1 MSPRSYPAR
10 AALVVAHP
18 SHELRLHGWL
28 EQAQPY
34 VCVLT
39 DGGGRSGEPRLAR
52 TTEVLSR
59 AGATQG
65 AIYGRVSDLDVYAAI
80 LNGDAD
86 FFVPIVEE
94 LAEKLV
100 EQRIEYVVGD
110 AAEGYSVTHDICRV
124 MIGAAV
130 DMAERRYNHRVENFD
145 FVVVGPPEECPDDL
159 RDEAIWLKLDDD
171 AFGRK
176 VKAALGYTPKLAK
189 DVEAALAGEPFRG
202 VLRFSQPQLAGEIDV
217 EVSMSVRAGIDS
229 RPELKK
235 QHQQLIDGLP
245 LDAYRVECLRPVDNE
260 AGTHWTM
267 HNHPFYELY
276 GEKLVAAGRYEKVI
290 RYEEHMLPLAQA
302 IRAKAEREERC
313 VGSAS

>member
-1 MSPRSYPAR
+1 MPPPSYPAR

-39 DGGGRSGEPRLAR
+39 DGGGRSGEPRLER

-65 AIYGRVSDLDVYAAI
+65 TIYGRLSDLDVYAAI
-80 LNGDAD
+80 LKGDTD
-86 FFVPIVEE
+86 LFVAIVEE
-94 LAEKLV
+94 LAQKFV
-100 EQRIEYVVGD
+100 DQRIEYVVGD

-130 DMAERRYNHRVENFD
+130 DMAECRYSHRVENFD
-145 FVVVGPPEECPDDL
+145 FVVVGPPDQCAEHL
-159 RDEAIWLKLDDD
+159 RDQAIWLQLDDE

-189 DVEAALAGEPFRG
+189 DVECALAGGPFRG
-202 VLRFSQPQLAGEIDV
+202 VLRFSQPELAGQVDV
-217 EVSMSVRAGIDS
+217 EVSTSVRAEVANS
-229 RPELKK
+229 PVLKK
-235 QHQQLIDGLP
+235 QLRDLLDGVP
-245 LDAYRVECLRPVDNE
+245 LEAFRIECLRPVDNQ
-260 AGTHWTM
+260 AGTHWTTY
-267 HNHPFYELY
+267 NRPFYELY

-290 RYEEHMLPLAQA
+290 RYEEHMLPLALA

-313 VGSAS
+313 VRSAS

>member
-1 MSPRSYPAR
+1 MPPPSYPAR

-39 DGGGRSGEPRLAR
+39 DGGGRSGEPRLER

-65 AIYGRVSDLDVYAAI
+65 AIYGRLSDLDVYAAI
-80 LNGDAD
+80 LNGDAEL
-86 FFVPIVEE
+86 FVPIVEE
-94 LAEKLV
+94 LAHEFV

-130 DMAERRYNHRVENFD
+130 EMAESRYGHRVKNFD

-159 RDEAIWLKLDDD
+159 RDEAIWLKLDDE
-171 AFGRK
+171 AFSRK

-189 DVEAALAGEPFRG
+189 DVEAALAGGSFRG
-202 VLRFSQPQLAGEIDV
+202 VLRFSEPQLAGEIDV
-217 EVSMSVRAGIDS
+217 EVTSSVRDS
-229 RPELKK
+229 VDSNPELRKRL
-235 QHQQLIDGLP
+235 HQLVEGLP
-245 LDAYRVECLRPVDNE
+245 LDAYRIECLRPVDNQ
-260 AGTHWTM
+260 AGTHWTT
-267 HNHPFYELY
+267 HNRPFYELY

-290 RYEEHMLPLAQA
+290 RYEEHMLPLARA
-302 IRAKAEREERC
+302 IRAKAEREQRC

>member
-1 MSPRSYPAR
+1 
-10 AALVVAHP
+10 
-18 SHELRLHGWL
+18 L
-28 EQAQPY
+28 E
-34 VCVLT
+34 
-39 DGGGRSGEPRLAR
+39 R

-65 AIYGRVSDLDVYAAI
+65 AIYGRLTDLNVYAAI

-86 FFVPIVEE
+86 LFGPIVEE
-94 LAEKLV
+94 LAQKFV

-130 DMAERRYNHRVENFD
+130 DIAEHRYGHHIENFD
-145 FVVVGPPEECPDDL
+145 FAVVGPPEECPDDL
-159 RDEAIWLKLDDD
+159 RDKAIWLKLDDE

-176 VKAALGYTPKLAK
+176 IKAALGYTPKLAR

-202 VLRFSQPQLAGEIDV
+202 VLRFSEPQLAGGVDV
-217 EVSMSVRAGIDS
+217 EVSTSVRAGVDS
-229 RPELKK
+229 QPELKK
-235 QHQQLIDGLP
+235 QHQQLFDGLP
-245 LDAYRVECLRPVDNE
+245 LDAYRVECLRPADNQ
-260 AGTHWTM
+260 AGTHWTTS
-267 HNHPFYELY
+267 NRPFYELY

-302 IRAKAEREERC
+302 IRAKAEREELC

>member
-39 DGGGRSGEPRLAR
+39 DGGGRSREPRLER
-52 TTEVLSR
+52 TTEVLLR

-65 AIYGRVSDLDVYAAI
+65 AIYGRLSDLDVYAAI

-86 FFVPIVEE
+86 FFAAIVEE
-94 LAEKLV
+94 LAQKFV
-100 EQRIEYVVGD
+100 ERRIEYVVGD

-124 MIGAAV
+124 MIAAAV
-130 DMAERRYNHRVENFD
+130 DIAERRYSHCVENFD

-159 RDEAIWLKLDDD
+159 RDEAIWLKLDDE

-202 VLRFSQPQLAGEIDV
+202 VLRFSQPQLAGDVDV
-217 EVSMSVRAGIDS
+217 EVITSVRAGVAS
-229 RPELKK
+229 HPELKK
-235 QHQQLIDGLP
+235 QHQQLVDGLP
-245 LDAYRVECLRPVDNE
+245 LDAYRVECLRPVDNQ
-260 AGTHWTM
+260 AGTHWST
-267 HNHPFYELY
+267 NNRPFYELY

-302 IRAKAEREERC
+302 IRAKAEREEHC
-313 VGSAS
+313 VGAAS